1 MMTKCPDSEGIMEQ
15 DRLRKEAEWNIMIIT
30 RQFQATKLV
39 NDKEMTIRK
48 NDLAVFDMILM
59 MTKCP
64 DSSAAAAS
72 FLQLGKAK
80 KSSGLGAEAYQVC
93 SDRRG
98 GVELRFN

>member
-39 NDKEMTIRK
+39 NDQEMTIRR

-64 DSSAAAAS
+64 DSSSAS
-72 FLQLGKAK
+72 FVQLGTHMKTKETANFK
-80 KSSGLGAEAYQVC
+80 VCESHDGAI
-93 SDRRG
+93 
-98 GVELRFN
+98 ELRFDDPK